1 MFYKMHIHTTWLD
14 DITNCETIAEFLI
27 DEFSIERDQ
36 VTAFDAS
43 E

>member
-1 MFYKMHIHTTWLD
+1 MFYKMYIHITWLN
-14 DITNCETIAEFLI
+14 DITNCETIAKFLI
-27 DEFSIERDQ
+27 DEFSIEGDQ